1 MEVIYIIVLFGKL
14 NKKNKNRSI
23 MTLLLFFNY
32 MAMVDL
38 ANNSSN
44 NFSIKLAVAKNSIP
58 KGSGYIGAV
67 FGYFYNIMIGMIGLY
82 IFTFIIGLFL
92 ILSFLDITFVD
103 FLKIM
108 KSYILKAF
116 GNINDKYS
124 KYKEEK
130 NLKSNQKKK
139 MPMKI

>member
-1 MEVIYIIVLFGKL
+1 
-14 NKKNKNRSI
+14 

-82 IFTFIIGLFL
+82 IFRFFKNYEKLYFK
-92 ILSFLDITFVD
+92 SFW
-103 FLKIM
+103 
-108 KSYILKAF
+108 
-116 GNINDKYS
+116 
-124 KYKEEK
+124 KYK
-130 NLKSNQKKK
+130 
-139 MPMKI
+139 